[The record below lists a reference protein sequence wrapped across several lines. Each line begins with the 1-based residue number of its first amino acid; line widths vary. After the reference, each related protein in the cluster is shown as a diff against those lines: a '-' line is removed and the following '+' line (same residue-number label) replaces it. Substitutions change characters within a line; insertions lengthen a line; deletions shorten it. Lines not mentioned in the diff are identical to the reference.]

1 MARASCQLV
10 EIGQDSLGDAGNDG
24 GIKQDMTIKLPFYAS
39 GLENKDG
46 SLGIQGVHPDMVVR

>member
-39 GLENKDG
+39 GLENKDY
-46 SLGIQGVHPDMVVR
+46 LLPTL